1 MYPKEA
7 ISVFVSFLNQVL
19 ESLFNQFL
27 YRQDDYMNNDAE
39 RVGVRV
45 SNRTKDMRMKKRRI
59 NNIIHNFSWVAES
72 STVLVGLVFVSAMN
86 DYIKDSF
93 IFHASS
99 FLTFL
104 MLYRVWT
111 PFIHLFNEQKIK
123 ITILEHGWICAI
135 KAALMFPSVI
145 RDQEPNRRNSY
156 VQAINTISSRDH
168 AFENS
173 RPKRK
178 NKSKIDP
185 VYNRTVVSSI
195 EPTTN

>member
-1 MYPKEA
+1 
-7 ISVFVSFLNQVL
+7 
-19 ESLFNQFL
+19 
-27 YRQDDYMNNDAE
+27 MNNDAE

-72 STVLVGLVFVSAMN
+72 SIVLVACVFRAGMAVIN
-86 DYIKDSF
+86 IEEQF
-93 IFHASS
+93 ILHATV
-99 FLTFL
+99 FLTAL
-104 MLYRVWT
+104 LLYRVLT

-123 ITILEHGWICAI
+123 ITILERGWICAI

-195 EPTTN
+195 EPTLN

>member
-1 MYPKEA
+1 MA
-7 ISVFVSFLNQVL
+7 S
-19 ESLFNQFL
+19 
-27 YRQDDYMNNDAE
+27 DAE
-39 RVGVRV
+39 RVGARV
-45 SNRTKDMRMKKRRI
+45 SNQTKDMRRKKRRI
-59 NNIIHNFSWVAES
+59 NNIIHHFSWVAES
-72 STVLVGLVFVSAMN
+72 SFVLGALVIEAAMKY
-86 DYIKDSF
+86 YIKEPF
-93 IFHASS
+93 ILHAGG
-99 FLTFL
+99 FLAFL
-104 MLYRVWT
+104 LLYRVLT

-195 EPTTN
+195 EPTTNLRTKIGMD